1 MKKVFTSISMALCLM
16 ASSFTTSAQTAQ
28 LSEAQKKEI
37 QKEVLP
43 VVFEQIKQQAGL
55 DILGWAQPQLTSDFI
70 GSLPVLNAQSG
81 LRATEPTAF
90 NVKPDSIMVNVAA
103 IPDIPPVM
111 VGMMGDIKVSFD
123 NHKKIIVPLIGEM
136 VFGRGVE
143 IEMPGVINVTSSKL
157 GELAVINI
165 TTTGGEGDLIPFT
178 MDMTISIMNS
188 EVTPMLGISFTQNTT
203 THAFEAAVDLQ
214 AGMRAIMELIKGFS
228 GETTETEE
236 PALDYVVSINLPGM
250 LATGELPVSLYGI
263 LESAP
268 DNRIPMGDAAVALD
282 LTGKM
287 PVKYIGLTSYENA
300 VAKGWRKLWFNME
313 QKTAQDLVLTIDN
326 YVYTTEA
333 KTDSAFGGK
342 TIITMSDYSKS
353 MTLTNAQSALRSV
366 IDRVVSELATEG
378 KASMYEMQIS
388 TIVGDINADG
398 ILDNKDAM
406 PVMDI
411 HVTPPVSGTNML
423 AAINIKSYDYDEET
437 GIPTVT
443 EMDVNAALSM
453 TSEVIKVDVVPA
465 GAAAPLASAY
475 LKSNAFGVVTSN
487 DDITINTV
495 KVTPVDGGIY
505 IDNSGKATYRIVN
518 MSGATIANGTV
529 SGDNAYISTS
539 SLAKGIYVIVV
550 TENGVSQ
557 SVKFAR

>member
-263 LESAP
+263 LES
-268 DNRIPMGDAAVALD
+268 MGDAAVALD

-411 HVTPPVSGTNML
+411 HVTPSVSGTNML

>member
-1 MKKVFTSISMALCLM
+1 
-16 ASSFTTSAQTAQ
+16 
-28 LSEAQKKEI
+28 
-37 QKEVLP
+37 
-43 VVFEQIKQQAGL
+43 
-55 DILGWAQPQLTSDFI
+55 
-70 GSLPVLNAQSG
+70 
-81 LRATEPTAF
+81 
-90 NVKPDSIMVNVAA
+90 
-103 IPDIPPVM
+103 
-111 VGMMGDIKVSFD
+111 MGDIKVSFD

-178 MDMTISIMNS
+178 MDMTISLMNS
-188 EVTPMLGISFTQNTT
+188 EVTPMLGFSFTQNKTT
-203 THAFEAAVDLQ
+203 YELEAAVDLQ
-214 AGMRAIMELIKGFS
+214 AGMRAIMELIKSFS

-236 PALDYVVSINLPGM
+236 PALDYVVSINLAGM
-250 LATGELPVSLYGI
+250 SVVGGLPVSLYGI

-268 DNRIPMGDAAVALD
+268 DNRIPMGDAVVALD
-282 LTGKM
+282 ITGKM

-333 KTDSAFGGK
+333 KTDSTFGGK

-378 KASMYEMQIS
+378 KASMYEMQIA
-388 TIVGDINADG
+388 TVVADINGDEK
-398 ILDNKDAM
+398 LDEKDAM

-411 HVTPPVSGTNML
+411 NVTPSVSGTNML
-423 AAINIKSYDYDEET
+423 AVINIKSYDYDKET
-437 GIPTVT
+437 GIPSVT
-443 EMDVNAALSM
+443 EMDVKAALSM

-487 DDITINTV
+487 DAITVNTV

-518 MSGATIANGTV
+518 MGGATIANGTV

-539 SLAKGIYVIVV
+539 SLAKGVYVIVV

>member
-90 NVKPDSIMVNVAA
+90 NVKPDSITINVAA
-103 IPDIPPVM
+103 IPDIPPLM
-111 VGMMGDIKVSFD
+111 AGMLENVKVSFD
-123 NHKKIIVPLIGEM
+123 NHKKIIVPLVGEM
-136 VFGRGVE
+136 IFGRGVE

-178 MDMTISIMNS
+178 MDMTISLMSS
-188 EVTPMLGISFTQNTT
+188 EVTPMLGFSFTQNTT
-203 THAFEAAVDLQ
+203 THALEAAVDLQ

-236 PALDYVVSINLPGM
+236 PALDYVVSINLAGM

-411 HVTPPVSGTNML
+411 HVTPSVSGTNML

-453 TSEVIKVDVVPA
+453 VSEVIKVDVVPA

>member
-165 TTTGGEGDLIPFT
+165 TTTGGEGDLITFT

-411 HVTPPVSGTNML
+411 HVTPSVSGTNML

>member
-411 HVTPPVSGTNML
+411 HVTPSVSGTNML

-539 SLAKGIYVIVV
+539 SLAKGVYVIVV

>member
-70 GSLPVLNAQSG
+70 GSFPVLNAQSG

-411 HVTPPVSGTNML
+411 HVTPSVSGTNML